1 MTEELRMVSS
11 AVKAC
16 SVVRACQKKPKR
28 SIRMLIRPLV
38 RLGQTNSYYDTQRAF
53 LYAQKYELEKQM
65 HAEQDKKSSDDNA
78 IADYKQQ
85 LAELEDQIKYF
96 ALDMAK
102 ALYDIDIQ
110 SWASD
115 LTDAIVEAWENGED
129 AAEAYTNKV
138 KDLMKDLTKNIL
150 AKKVMEKAFENAG
163 IDKLIADMMD
173 RTSGKL
179 DYTLIPELSKALAQ
193 AGQDS
198 TDIITRVLDEL
209 ERMGYI
215 EKGEGSGSGSVTSGI
230 KSITENT
237 ADLLASYL
245 NATRASTANIENLS
259 AQYFPLFYQAITSNG
274 NNLRN
279 IENHTAA
286 IMRSNEK
293 IAEKITSLDDNIN
306 GLRNNTWRVPVS

>member
-1 MTEELRMVSS
+1 
-11 AVKAC
+11 
-16 SVVRACQKKPKR
+16 
-28 SIRMLIRPLV
+28 
-38 RLGQTNSYYDTQRAF
+38 
-53 LYAQKYELEKQM
+53 
-65 HAEQDKKSSDDNA
+65 
-78 IADYKQQ
+78 
-85 LAELEDQIKYF
+85 
-96 ALDMAK
+96 MAK

-150 AKKVMEKAFENAG
+150 TKKVMEKAFENAG
-163 IDKLIADMMD
+163 IDKLITDMMD
-173 RTSGKL
+173 VTSGKL
-179 DYTLIPELSKALAQ
+179 DYTMVPELAKALAQ

-245 NATRASTANIENLS
+245 NAIRADVSVNRAMI
-259 AQYFPLFYQAITSNG
+259 AQYFPLYYTALTSG
-274 NNLRN
+274 NQSLRG
-279 IENHTAA
+279 IENNTAA
-286 IMRSNEK
+286 IMRSNEVV
-293 IAEKITSLDDNIN
+293 AEKITSLDDNIN
-306 GLRNNTWRVPVS
+306 GLRNSTWRVPVS

>member
-1 MTEELRMVSS
+1 M
-11 AVKAC
+11 
-16 SVVRACQKKPKR
+16 
-28 SIRMLIRPLV
+28 
-38 RLGQTNSYYDTQRAF
+38 
-53 LYAQKYELEKQM
+53 
-65 HAEQDKKSSDDNA
+65 AE
-78 IADYKQQ
+78 
-85 LAELEDQIKYF
+85 
-96 ALDMAK
+96 

-179 DYTLIPELSKALAQ
+179 DYTLIPEVSKALAQ

-274 NNLRN
+274 YNLRN

-286 IMRSNEK
+286 IMRSNEVV
-293 IAEKITSLDDNIN
+293 AEKITSLDDNIN
-306 GLRNNTWRVPVS
+306 GLRNSTWRVPVS

>member
-1 MTEELRMVSS
+1 MR
-11 AVKAC
+11 
-16 SVVRACQKKPKR
+16 
-28 SIRMLIRPLV
+28 
-38 RLGQTNSYYDTQRAF
+38 
-53 LYAQKYELEKQM
+53 
-65 HAEQDKKSSDDNA
+65 AEQDKKSSDDNA

-85 LAELEDQIKYF
+85 IAELEDQIKYF

-163 IDKLIADMMD
+163 IDKLITDMMD
-173 RTSGKL
+173 VTSGKL
-179 DYTLIPELSKALAQ
+179 DYTIVPELAKALAQ

-245 NATRASTANIENLS
+245 NAIRADVSVNRALI
-259 AQYFPLFYQAITSNG
+259 AQYFPLHYTALTSSNQS
-274 NNLRN
+274 LRG
-279 IENHTAA
+279 IENNTAA
-286 IMRSNEK
+286 IMRSNEVV
-293 IAEKITSLDDNIN
+293 AEKITSLDDNIN
-306 GLRNNTWRVPVS
+306 GLRNSTWRVPVS